1 MDGKGRKMANGPRG
15 KAKVEAEDE
24 KHESEAPAKRA
35 KVVAEQGA
43 RRGRGRPPGSK
54 TDNGESSSGAS
65 GCKAKSGFEL
75 FFLETKDDI
84 LASCKGESF
93 GAIQKR
99 VKSAWEALSPSEVGF
114 VRHFKMAYLSSC
126 A

>member
-24 KHESEAPAKRA
+24 KHESEAPSKRA
-35 KVVAEQGA
+35 KVVGEQGA

-54 TDNGESSSGAS
+54 TDNGEGSIGAS
-65 GCKAKSGFEL
+65 GRKAKSGFEL

-99 VKSAWEALSPSEVGF
+99 VKSAWEALSPAEVRF
-114 VRHFKMAYLSSC
+114 VRLSKIEHSSNC